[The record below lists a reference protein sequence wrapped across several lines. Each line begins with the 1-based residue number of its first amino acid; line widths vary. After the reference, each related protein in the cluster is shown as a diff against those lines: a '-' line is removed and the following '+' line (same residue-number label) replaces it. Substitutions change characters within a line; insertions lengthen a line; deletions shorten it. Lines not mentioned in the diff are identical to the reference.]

1 MRCKASGCRKTK
13 NVNTSTQLCPSCEES
28 FLVQSNK
35 IQPSNSTANSVPSS
49 PHVGPPQIDLD
60 ALKTSY
66 SSMLAANDCDQPKIL
81 LDMFGMLLCIFEKQK
96 EIEDTLEQ
104 VRSNTVR
111 IEELETKLAQPIEV
125 AETIGICIKN
135 LPLPTHGVSELENVR
150 TTLANINAPNVDL
163 KKDITKAVRVGS
175 KEGYVGTV
183 RVEFGNDKA
192 RVSVMKNKKVLN
204 NSDSPVLK
212 SLVIKNWKSHDQL
225 KLDNFA
231 KDVIRMLPNGNAL
244 FLGGNGRIRQK
255 GGLG

>member
-1 MRCKASGCRKTK
+1 M
-13 NVNTSTQLCPSCEES
+13 
-28 FLVQSNK
+28 
-35 IQPSNSTANSVPSS
+35 
-49 PHVGPPQIDLD
+49 
-60 ALKTSY
+60 
-66 SSMLAANDCDQPKIL
+66 
-81 LDMFGMLLCIFEKQK
+81 
-96 EIEDTLEQ
+96 
-104 VRSNTVR
+104 
-111 IEELETKLAQPIEV
+111 
-125 AETIGICIKN
+125 
-135 LPLPTHGVSELENVR
+135 
-150 TTLANINAPNVDL
+150 
-163 KKDITKAVRVGS
+163 GS

-244 FLGGNGRIRQK
+244 FLGGNGRIKQK